1 MSLLEAYVSTSPSYA
16 VWSPSYIDM
25 NLPEIDW
32 LPVVISVKKVS
43 AMAPVKASAIASAMA
58 LVKTIKK
65 VKVTPKMKRLQAEE
79 DEEDSITSRRL
90 HPSLLKIQ

>member
-1 MSLLEAYVSTSPSYA
+1 MAVQKMPLLEAYVSTSPSYA

-25 NLPEIDW
+25 DLPEIDW
-32 LPVVISVKKVS
+32 SPVVISVKKVS
-43 AMAPVKASAIASAMA
+43 ATASVMA

-65 VKVTPKMKRLQAEE
+65 VKVTPTMKHQQAKE

-90 HPSLLKIQ
+90 HPSLLKTQ

>member
-43 AMAPVKASAIASAMA
+43 AMASAMA

-65 VKVTPKMKRLQAEE
+65 VKVTPTMKRLQAEE

>member
-25 NLPEIDW
+25 DLPEIDW

-43 AMAPVKASAIASAMA
+43 AMAPVKASAMA

-65 VKVTPKMKRLQAEE
+65 VKVTSTMKRLQAEE

-90 HPSLLKIQ
+90 HPSLLKTQ